1 MKHDGFIMKAL
12 GVKYKELSNYAVVKE
27 FEKLFEDWGSPL
39 GAYHNE
45 LLHSEWCGEY
55 GRLPFEA
62 YVWSPKEAPKRNI
75 LDRLSAIPL
84 VVWLALLLL
93 FVPFKWLVTGK
104 ASYSPKPDKKGV
116 IAFTVRWID
125 RCFDRR

>member
-1 MKHDGFIMKAL
+1 MNSDGFIMKAL
-12 GVKYKELSNYAVVKE
+12 GVKYKEVSKFKLGEMFVR
-27 FEKLFEDWGSPL
+27 LFESNGCPL
-39 GAYHNE
+39 TPRQKEALND
-45 LLHSEWCGEY
+45 WCGIY
-55 GRLPFEA
+55 GRLPFEV
-62 YVWSPKEAPKRNI
+62 YVWAPKEANKPSI

-93 FVPFKWLVTGK
+93 FIPFKWLFTGK
-104 ASYSPKPDKKGV
+104 ASYQPKPDKKGV